1 METASAD
8 PTRVVGKFIAV
19 VLGNAGVGK
28 TSLIHRY
35 INGDSLLKPM
45 PTVASSSSTSKEEDV
60 NGKLYKLEIR
70 DTAGQEVY
78 RSLAPNYIRG
88 SDCVIYVCDATD
100 INSVRDLDKW
110 EEQVNNSGTIPGI
123 KFIVVN
129 KIDKVRGATNKDAPT
144 PTEPAAPTES
154 ELPADQADGNVE
166 QAENQEQ
173 SAENVETP
181 ALSNGNNTSEEVFNA
196 AAEWG
201 TSHGAAEFQTSAMTG
216 HGVKELFTTIFE
228 QLSTLEKTNM
238 MTGINLKNDA
248 KSTQN
253 AKKCCA

>member
-1 METASAD
+1 MESSSTD
-8 PTRVVGKFIAV
+8 PTRVVGKFVAV

-35 INGDSLLKPM
+35 INGDSLQKPM
-45 PTVASSSSTSKEEDV
+45 PTVASSSSTSKVEEV

-129 KIDKVRGATNKDAPT
+129 KIDKVRGATNNEAP
-144 PTEPAAPTES
+144 PPAAPTEL
-154 ELPADQADGNVE
+154 EPPADQTDGNSE
-166 QAENQEQ
+166 PAENQEQ
-173 SAENVETP
+173 RAENIETP
-181 ALSNGNNTSEEVFNA
+181 ASTNESNTSEEVFNA
-196 AAEWG
+196 ATEWG

-216 HGVKELFTTIFE
+216 HGVGELFATIFE

-238 MTGINLKNDA
+238 MTGLNLKNDA

-253 AKKCCA
+253 EKKCCA